1 MKYRGDEDMKTI
13 CLGVIGYG
21 VRIDMLMDQ
30 LAEVPGNAKVVAVAD
45 PNPDRVKALMRKD
58 DTAAVQ
64 HQMEIDKIDGLM
76 RRCKMDP
83 DEVMFYATAEE
94 MLEKEKLDGVMVGT
108 NCDTHSH
115 YAKIVLEKELPLF
128 LEKPVGICWEDIKL
142 LEECDSRPH
151 APVVVSFPL
160 RTTQMIQEAKKMI
173 DSDVIGKIDHVQ
185 AYNDVGYGFVYFHDW
200 YRDES
205 KAHGLFLQKAT
216 HDIDVINYLTGEKA
230 KTVCAMKS
238 KQIFKGSMPAG
249 LRCSECDKT
258 EECMESTYNIG
269 RTRNDIPRSDYC
281 CYAVDTGNEDSGSM
295 IVRYESG
302 MHAIYSQNFFA
313 RKKAARR
320 GARLYGYKGTLEYD
334 FTKDEIKIYDHMSD
348 KVTTVRYPTVQAGHG
363 GGDQVLIQ
371 NFIDLIRG
379 RTDTSVAPL
388 CAGIES
394 AKICL
399 CAKEASEQDVYREI

>member
-1 MKYRGDEDMKTI
+1 MEKIR
-13 CLGVIGYG
+13 LGVIGYG

-30 LAEVPGNAKVVAVAD
+30 AAELPVEVKVTAIAD
-45 PNPDRVKALMRKD
+45 LNPDRVKALMRKND
-58 DTAAVQ
+58 SPEIQ
-64 HQMEIDKIDGLM
+64 HQMEIDKIDGMLRKCPM
-76 RRCKMDP
+76 NP
-83 DEVMFYATAEE
+83 DKVTFYKTAEE
-94 MLEKEKLDGVMVGT
+94 MLEKEELDGVMVGT

-115 YAKIVLEKELPLF
+115 FAKLVLDKGLPLF
-128 LEKPVGICWEDIKL
+128 LEKPVGITREDLAL
-142 LEECDSRPH
+142 LEECDSKPH

-160 RTTQMIQEAKKMI
+160 RATQMIQEAKKII
-173 DSDVIGKIDHVQ
+173 DSGVIGKVDHVQ
-185 AYNDVGYGFVYFHDW
+185 AYNDVGYGYVYFHDW

-216 HDIDVINYLTGEKA
+216 HDVDVISYLAGEKP

-238 KQIFKGSMPAG
+238 KQIFKGDMPAG
-249 LRCSECDKT
+249 LRCSECDRT
-258 EECMESTYNIG
+258 EECMESTYNIEK
-269 RTRNDIPRSDYC
+269 TRCDTPRSDYC

-320 GARLYGYKGTLEYD
+320 GGRIYGYKGTLEYS
-334 FTKDEIKIYDHMSD
+334 FTDDEIKIYDHMSD
-348 KVTTVRYPTVQAGHG
+348 KVTKIQFPTLQEGHG

-379 RTDTSVAPL
+379 KTDTSIAPL

-394 AKICL
+394 AKTCL
-399 CAKEASEQDVYREI
+399 CAKKASEQNEYKEI